1 MSKNTYAPRLK
12 ARPKNIA
19 LGIVKYAV
27 IIVIFLFLLFPVY
40 WMLITS
46 LKINAESY
54 RVVPTL
60 WPEQLS
66 IDGYRTLIEGGKFL
80 IYYKNNIIVSA
91 MAALVIC
98 FISIFAGYAL
108 SRFHFKWNRIMLAT
122 FAFAQMMPVI
132 SRLIS
137 LYTILR
143 RLGLTDSH
151 LGLVLAVSA
160 TQVPFTVS
168 LMASFFDGIPID
180 LEEAASMD
188 GAGRFSTLF
197 RVIIPLVV
205 PGILAV
211 GVYSFLMTWDDYLHA
226 VTLIRSNDLWTLSQ
240 GLKLT
245 YMGEVSDWQLLNSAS
260 TLGAIPMVFVFFFF
274 QKYMIKGLVAGA
286 VKG

>member
-12 ARPKNIA
+12 ARPKNVA
-19 LGIVKYAV
+19 LGIAKYAA

-40 WMLITS
+40 WMLVTS
-46 LKINAESY
+46 LKVNAESY

-66 IDGYRTLIEGGKFL
+66 IDGYLTLIKGGKFL
-80 IYYKNNIIVSA
+80 IYYKNNLIVSA
-91 MAALVIC
+91 LAALVIC

-143 RLGLTDSH
+143 RLNLTDSH
-151 LGLVLAVSA
+151 LGLVLAISA

-180 LEEAASMD
+180 LEEAASVD
-188 GAGRFSTLF
+188 GAGRLNTLF

>member
-12 ARPKNIA
+12 ARPKNIV
-19 LGIVKYAV
+19 LGIIKYAV
-27 IIVIFLFLLFPVY
+27 IIIIFLFLLFPVY

-46 LKINAESY
+46 LKVNSESY

-80 IYYKNNIIVSA
+80 VYYKNNIIVSA

-151 LGLVLAVSA
+151 LGLVLAISA

-168 LMASFFDGIPID
+168 LMASCFDGIPID

-188 GAGRFSTLF
+188 GAGRLSTLF

-226 VTLIRSNDLWTLSQ
+226 ITLIRSNDLWTLSQ